1 MTFKLYINFIFEC
14 TCTFTASQM
23 WCLARFL
30 PLMIGDLIPFEDEYW
45 ENFLTLLDI
54 MDYVFVP
61 STTPEKVSHIAV
73 LVEDFLTEFSH
84 LYNQPEL
91 HVFSTTGQ
99 GWVYIYD
106 PKSNLAQVGVGTCSY
121 CLLVSV

>member
-1 MTFKLYINFIFEC
+1 M
-14 TCTFTASQM
+14 TFTASQM
-23 WCLARFL
+23 WCLACSLR
-30 PLMIGDLIPFEDEYW
+30 LMIGDLIPFEDEYW

-54 MDYVFVP
+54 MDYVFERR
-61 STTPEKVSHIAV
+61 EKIFHIAV

-99 GWVYIYD
+99 GWVF
-106 PKSNLAQVGVGTCSY
+106 NLAQVGVGTCSY

>member
-1 MTFKLYINFIFEC
+1 
-14 TCTFTASQM
+14 
-23 WCLARFL
+23 
-30 PLMIGDLIPFEDEYW
+30 MIGDLIPFEDEYW

-84 LYNQPEL
+84 LYNRPEL

-99 GWVYIYD
+99 GWVFTIQS
-106 PKSNLAQVGVGTCSY
+106 PI
-121 CLLVSV
+121 LLRYV